1 MKTSNFN
8 MRVTMQRGGNVSSE
22 DTALFSGSCSFATL
36 DKATETL
43 VDNHLHAD
51 RTNDMIF

>member
-1 MKTSNFN
+1 